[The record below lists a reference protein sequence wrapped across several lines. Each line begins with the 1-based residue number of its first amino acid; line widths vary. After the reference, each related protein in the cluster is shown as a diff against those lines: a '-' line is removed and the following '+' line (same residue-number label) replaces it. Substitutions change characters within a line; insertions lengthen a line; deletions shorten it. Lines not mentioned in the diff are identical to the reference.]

1 MPGWYNEIL
10 NQYQYPRNVG
20 VHIDSD
26 IAVNIWVDIVI
37 SESKLGL
44 ILHIIIFEMLCR
56 AEKGKKP
63 RFKQESL

>member
-1 MPGWYNEIL
+1 MPGWYNEIV

-26 IAVNIWVDIVI
+26 IAVDIWVDSVI

-44 ILHIIIFEMLCR
+44 ILNKIIFEMLCR
-56 AEKGKKP
+56 AEKGREAP
-63 RFKQESL
+63 S